1 MKFIAHRGNTQGKNL
16 DQENK
21 IDYLR
26 YASSQG
32 HGVEFD
38 VQCYNDTL
46 YLGHDEPQEKLSLEL
61 LRLPHAFIHAKD
73 IESLE
78 KLLKLNCNVFW
89 HQSDKLTVTNLGFIW
104 CYPGVFVNST
114 QAVWLDLH
122 DFKLPNT
129 ISNIYGIC
137 GDKINEKHFA

>member
-1 MKFIAHRGNTQGKNL
+1 MKYIAHRGNVNGPNL
-16 DQENK
+16 DHENK
-21 IDYLR
+21 IEYLK
-26 YASSQG
+26 YASSLG
-32 HGVEFD
+32 HGLEFD
-38 VQCYNDTL
+38 VQCYNNKL
-46 YLGHDEPQEKLSLEL
+46 YLGHDEPQEKLPLEL
-61 LRLPHAFIHAKD
+61 LRLSDVFVHAKD

-89 HQSDKLTVTNLGFIW
+89 HQTDKLTITNFGFIW
-104 CYPGVFVNST
+104 CFPGVFVNST

-122 DFKLPNT
+122 NMDIPEN